1 VIAGCTMTSPGF
13 EEARQRVGTLV
24 ISAMLAWAGG
34 FLDGFMY
41 VGHGHVFANSMTGN
55 VVLLGINCLS
65 GSWQTAFHHVPA
77 ILAFLAGVC
86 VSQAMQLHA
95 KRRDV
100 SAPYSAVLVLETGV
114 LLALSLLPATT
125 ADILFTTSIAF
136 AASVQVQTFREV
148 NGHSYSSTFTTGN
161 LRTLA
166 DAAVVWFLDGNSRAA
181 ALVVRDFSVICAAFL
196 AGAAAGA
203 YAVQTLGNRALWCD
217 VIGLALV
224 AIGVRSRMGS
234 SAIVPDIAASVE
246 DCVQQVPVPEKGT
259 ATGPEG
265 FSQSP

>member
-1 VIAGCTMTSPGF
+1 MTSPGF
-13 EEARQRVGTLV
+13 EEARQRVGTLL
-24 ISAMLAWAGG
+24 ISAMLASAGG

-65 GSWQTAFHHVPA
+65 RSWPAAFHHLPA

-100 SAPYSAVLVLETGV
+100 SAPYSAVLVLEIGV
-114 LLALSLLPATT
+114 LLVLSLLPATT
-125 ADILFTTSIAF
+125 SDILFITSIAF

-148 NGHSYSSTFTTGN
+148 NGQNFSSTFTTGN

-166 DAAVVWFLDGNSRAA
+166 DAAVVWFLEGNSPAA
-181 ALVVRDFSVICAAFL
+181 AQVVR
-196 AGAAAGA
+196 
-203 YAVQTLGNRALWCD
+203 
-217 VIGLALV
+217 
-224 AIGVRSRMGS
+224 
-234 SAIVPDIAASVE
+234 
-246 DCVQQVPVPEKGT
+246 
-259 ATGPEG
+259 
-265 FSQSP
+265 